1 MQEKMEAANNSKLFF
16 KEQWGRAVREIHRI
30 KSEYT
35 KNIKVQLQYR
45 KDELKKLG
53 LEQLFLIEKN
63 KNNLERDD
71 MLEAKDFLGND
82 FETKNTLSDI
92 DFLHKY
98 DFRCSPGR
106 CPCA

>member
-1 MQEKMEAANNSKLFF
+1 MQEKLEAANNSKLFF

-35 KNIKVQLQYR
+35 KNIQIQLQYR

-53 LEQLFLIEKN
+53 LEQLFLAEKS

-71 MLEAKDFLGND
+71 MLEAKDFLPSE
-82 FETKNTLSDI
+82 FPEARSSMSDI
-92 DFLHKY
+92 EFP
-98 DFRCSPGR
+98 FR
-106 CPCA
+106 